1 MKSVF
6 KPVLLAGLMAAA
18 LATQAQP
25 VPAPAPGTPGARPE
39 FHERLQQRMQRH
51 MDRRLADLQAKL
63 KLGAEQ
69 NDAWTTYIAAM
80 KPPAPTAHPSRAE
93 MDQLTTPERLD
104 RLRELRRQ
112 REAEMDRRDDATR
125 AFYATLSAE
134 QKKVFDANTGRP
146 YGRRGERGPRR
157 G

>member
-25 VPAPAPGTPGARPE
+25 VPAPAPGTPSARPE
-39 FHERLQQRMQRH
+39 IHERLQQRMQRH

-69 NDAWTTYIAAM
+69 NDAWTTYVAAM
-80 KPPAPTAHPSRAE
+80 KPPAPAAHPSRTE
-93 MDQLTTPERLD
+93 MEQLTTPERLD

-112 REAEMDRRDDATR
+112 RDAEMDRRDDATR

-146 YGRRGERGPRR
+146 YGHRGERGPRR